1 MQAFE
6 FYCPTKIYFGKGAEA
21 RVGEAVKHFGGTKV
35 FIVYGGHSAVKSGLI
50 ARIEQTLTDAGLEHM
65 SFGGVQPNPRLSHAR
80 EGVQKAL
87 AFGADF
93 ILGVGGGSVM
103 DTSKAIAHGVANPE
117 TDIWDFWSKKAALTK
132 TSKLGAVLTISAA
145 GSETSDS
152 AVLTNDETTL
162 KRGLNTDLQ
171 RPLFAIMDPELT
183 YTLPR
188 YQVGCGVVDIMM
200 HTLERY
206 FNPGHPSNR
215 MTDEIAEGLL
225 RTVIDAGRVAMQD
238 SHNYDAMSE
247 IMWAGSLSHN
257 NLTGLGGVK
266 DFSVH
271 QFGHELSGM
280 LDAAHGATLSV
291 MWPQWARYVV
301 DTDPARFA
309 HYGEAVWRLTRKDGE
324 SDRDLA
330 LRAIDTTEEFFR
342 SIDMPTT
349 FTELGIGVLSEE
361 QLRELAERCTFFHTR
376 VVGKFCPLDYD
387 GILAVYRMA
396 NKYTA
401 LRKACRPARLSL
413 YLPFQN
419 AQKPALED
427 LPARGDELCLD
438 LGLEPFGLFLCRGS
452 LTLALPLELFLLG
465 LGGPLRPPARLVLQL
480 LCAAALLIL

>member
-21 RVGEAVKHFGGTKV
+21 KVGEAVKHFGGTKV

-132 TSKLGAVLTISAA
+132 TSRLGAVLTISAA

-225 RTVIDAGRVAMQD
+225 RTVIDAGRVAIQ
-238 SHNYDAMSE
+238 
-247 IMWAGSLSHN
+247 I
-257 NLTGLGGVK
+257 
-266 DFSVH
+266 
-271 QFGHELSGM
+271 
-280 LDAAHGATLSV
+280 
-291 MWPQWARYVV
+291 
-301 DTDPARFA
+301 
-309 HYGEAVWRLTRKDGE
+309 
-324 SDRDLA
+324 
-330 LRAIDTTEEFFR
+330 
-342 SIDMPTT
+342 
-349 FTELGIGVLSEE
+349 VL
-361 QLRELAERCTFFHTR
+361 
-376 VVGKFCPLDYD
+376 
-387 GILAVYRMA
+387 
-396 NKYTA
+396 
-401 LRKACRPARLSL
+401 
-413 YLPFQN
+413 
-419 AQKPALED
+419 
-427 LPARGDELCLD
+427 
-438 LGLEPFGLFLCRGS
+438 
-452 LTLALPLELFLLG
+452 
-465 LGGPLRPPARLVLQL
+465 
-480 LCAAALLIL
+480 

>member
-21 RVGEAVKHFGGTKV
+21 KVGEAVKHFGGTKV

-117 TDIWDFWSKKAALTK
+117 TDIWDLWSKKAALTK

-280 LDAAHGATLSV
+280 FDAAHGATLSV

-301 DTDPARFA
+301 NTDPARFA

-396 NKYTA
+396 NK
-401 LRKACRPARLSL
+401 
-413 YLPFQN
+413 
-419 AQKPALED
+419 
-427 LPARGDELCLD
+427 
-438 LGLEPFGLFLCRGS
+438 
-452 LTLALPLELFLLG
+452 
-465 LGGPLRPPARLVLQL
+465 
-480 LCAAALLIL
+480 

>member
-21 RVGEAVKHFGGTKV
+21 KVGEAVKHFGSTKV

-183 YTLPR
+183 KTLPD
-188 YQVGCGVVDIMM
+188 YQTESGCADIMM
-200 HTLERY
+200 HTMERY
-206 FNPGHPSNR
+206 FTNGGN
-215 MTDEIAEGLL
+215 MELTDALAEGLL
-225 RTVIDAGRVAMQD
+225 RTVMKNAVILHTDPA
-238 SHNYDAMSE
+238 NYEARAE
-247 IMWAGSLSHN
+247 VMWAGSLSHN
-257 NLTGLGGVK
+257 GLTGCGIASGDFMSHKLEHEMGGMFDVT
-266 DFSVH
+266 
-271 QFGHELSGM
+271 
-280 LDAAHGATLSV
+280 HGAGLAAL
-291 MWPQWARYVV
+291 WPSWARYVYKDCLPRFV
-301 DTDPARFA
+301 RFA
-309 HYGEAVWRLTRKDGE
+309 RNVMGVTTDGTDE
-324 SDRDLA
+324 EIA
-330 LRAIDTTEEFFR
+330 LKGIDAMVDFYH
-342 SIDMPTT
+342 SIGMPAS
-349 FTELGIGVLSEE
+349 FHELGIDPTDAQINEMA
-361 QLRELAERCTFFHTR
+361 RRCLEAS
-376 VVGKFCPLDYD
+376 GS
-387 GILAVYRMA
+387 
-396 NKYTA
+396 A
-401 LRKACRPARLSL
+401 LGSAKKLSL
-413 YLPFQN
+413 DDMIAIY
-419 AQKPALED
+419 
-427 LPARGDELCLD
+427 R
-438 LGLEPFGLFLCRGS
+438 
-452 LTLALPLELFLLG
+452 
-465 LGGPLRPPARLVLQL
+465 
-480 LCAAALLIL
+480 AANH